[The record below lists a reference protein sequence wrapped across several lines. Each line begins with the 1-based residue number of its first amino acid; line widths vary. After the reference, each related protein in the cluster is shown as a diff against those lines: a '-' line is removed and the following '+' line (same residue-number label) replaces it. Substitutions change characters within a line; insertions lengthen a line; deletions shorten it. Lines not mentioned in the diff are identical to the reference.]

1 MWAHVYFLCSLYEVL
16 HISHK
21 SCSAISF
28 LKACWEARCGSL
40 WSLSIVSFAVQLK
53 SPPINMNSSPLK
65 FDRILLYLSKKNN
78 SFRTKNRSIQSYK
91 WFSLAFN
98 TIIPTLLQTKLTQLS
113 VPSSICQWIISF
125 LTDRQQLVRM
135 GKFMSNSHFTNTGTL
150 PLRAVFSPH
159 CSSPCTPTT
168 APLKTPLSSSWSLQ
182 TTPHSS
188 ASSRTG
194 DESA

>member
-1 MWAHVYFLCSLYEVL
+1 MWLFMVSIHCIICCTIKIPSNKHEFF
-16 HISHK
+16 
-21 SCSAISF
+21 SF
-28 LKACWEARCGSL
+28 KIWQNIALF
-40 WSLSIVSFAVQLK
+40 IQ
-53 SPPINMNSSPLK
+53 
-65 FDRILLYLSKKNN
+65 KNN
-78 SFRTKNRSIQSYK
+78 SFRAKNRSIHIYK
-91 WFSLAFN
+91 LFSLAFN
-98 TIIPTLLQTKLTQLS
+98 SIIPTLLQTKLTQLS

-135 GKFMSNSHFTNTGTL
+135 GKFMSNIHITNTGTL

-188 ASSRTG
+188 ASSRTVTSLPKARRLKSWLSG
-194 DESA
+194 AVFTPWSSTRTSGETPLVSPHSPS

>member
-16 HISHK
+16 YISHK

-40 WSLSIVSFAVQLK
+40 WSPSIVSFPVQLK
-53 SPPINMNSSPLK
+53 SPSNKHEFFSFKIWQNIAL
-65 FDRILLYLSKKNN
+65 FIQKNY
-78 SFRTKNRSIQSYK
+78 SFRAKNRSIHIYK
-91 WFSLAFN
+91 LFSLAFN

-113 VPSSICQWIISF
+113 VPSSICQWIFSF

-159 CSSPCTPTT
+159 CSSPCTPMT